1 VENFAGQ
8 YSFSVNLVQM
18 KALVELLQPLNKTH
32 TNETQIIKGLHWEQR
47 DMTAGS

>member
-18 KALVELLQPLNKTH
+18 KALVELLQPYHVVLGVPFIVGVIALFIVECLN
-32 TNETQIIKGLHWEQR
+32 R
-47 DMTAGS
+47 